1 MSAEKFNLSNTIESL
16 KNNNKN
22 KTNYSEEILEEI
34 LDFLHLFEGEDVVAL
49 SDELIGELM
58 ASGDWKKKDLLWAK
72 KNGYVYN
79 TLRKSLASP
88 VNYFGFDE

>member
-1 MSAEKFNLSNTIESL
+1 MGAEKFNLANTIESL
-16 KNNNKN
+16 KNNNHKN
-22 KTNYSEEILEEI
+22 KTNYS
-34 LDFLHLFEGEDVVAL
+34 LFEGKDVVAL

-72 KNGYVYN
+72 KNGYVYD